1 MDNVKHG
8 IRWLAV
14 ALVIA
19 LATASAPT
27 AASAAAA
34 AAAKTTKRQAE
45 IKKQTESLR
54 QQISEA
60 SAEEADLADRLDAAR
75 ARRAALDAEVAELNG
90 QLQAVETDLKA
101 ATDRLEEMSAE
112 LIRAQAKLDSARAQL
127 AEAKDVLR
135 TRAVAAYVGQQPNLL
150 AAAATVELRTDR
162 DVAAYESYVGK
173 IVGKQQELVEQFR
186 QLKAEAVELQQSIE
200 KQRDQARVQRD
211 LVASRLNDLEGVKAR
226 LDAKRNEVAAQ
237 EGAQAHLLAEVR
249 DRKADFAAELAQ
261 LQAESESISAFL
273 RGAQSGQSIVIS
285 GNGRLSYPIPGARIT
300 STFGPRVHPIFGDV
314 RMHTGI
320 DFAGG
325 SGVPIRAAA
334 DGVVLFAGVR
344 GGYGNT
350 TLIDHGGAL
359 ATMYAHQS
367 GFAVSS
373 GARVAKGQ
381 VIGYVGSTG
390 NSTGPHL
397 HFEARVN
404 GTPVNP
410 MQYF

>member
-1 MDNVKHG
+1 
-8 IRWLAV
+8 V
-14 ALVIA
+14 ALA
-19 LATASAPT
+19 LVVVFAAASAPT
-27 AASAAAA
+27 AAAAAA
-34 AAAKTTKRQAE
+34 TAAKTTKRQAE
-45 IKKQTESLR
+45 IKKQADSLR
-54 QQISEA
+54 SQISEA
-60 SAEEADLADRLDAAR
+60 SAEEADLADRLDAAK

-90 QLQAVETDLKA
+90 QMQAVESDLKT

-112 LIRAQAKLDSARAQL
+112 LVRAQAKLESARVQL
-127 AEAKDVLR
+127 GEAKDVLR
-135 TRAVAAYVGQQPNLL
+135 TRAVAAYVGEQPNLR

-173 IVGKQQELVEQFR
+173 IVSKQQELVEQFR
-186 QLKAEAVELQQSIE
+186 QLKAEAIELQQSIE
-200 KQRDQARVQRD
+200 LQRDQARVQRD
-211 LVASRLNDLEGVKAR
+211 VVASRLADLEGVKAR

-237 EGAQAHLLAEVR
+237 ESTQAHLLAEVR
-249 DRKADFAAELAQ
+249 DRKADFASELAQ

-273 RGAQSGQSIVIS
+273 RGAQSGQAIVIS

-300 STFGPRVHPIFGDV
+300 STFGPRVHPIYGDV

-320 DFAGG
+320 DFAAG

-334 DGVVLFAGVR
+334 DGIVLSAGVR

-350 TLIDHGGAL
+350 ILIDHGGAL
-359 ATMYAHQS
+359 ATLYAHQS
-367 GFAVSS
+367 AFAVAA

-397 HFEARVN
+397 HFETRVN

>member
-1 MDNVKHG
+1 MA
-8 IRWLAV
+8 L
-14 ALVIA
+14 ALVVVFA
-19 LATASAPT
+19 AASAPT
-27 AASAAAA
+27 AAAAAA
-34 AAAKTTKRQAE
+34 TAAKTTKRQAE
-45 IKKQTESLR
+45 IKKQADSLR
-54 QQISEA
+54 SQISEA
-60 SAEEADLADRLDAAR
+60 SAEEADLADRLDAAK

-90 QLQAVETDLKA
+90 QMQAVESDLKT

-112 LIRAQAKLDSARAQL
+112 LVRAQAKLESARVQL
-127 AEAKDVLR
+127 GEAKDVLR
-135 TRAVAAYVGQQPNLL
+135 TRAVAAYVGEQPNVR

-173 IVGKQQELVEQFR
+173 IVSKQQELVEQFR
-186 QLKAEAVELQQSIE
+186 QLKAEAIELQQSIE
-200 KQRDQARVQRD
+200 LQRDQARVQRD
-211 LVASRLNDLEGVKAR
+211 VVASRLADLEGVKAR

-237 EGAQAHLLAEVR
+237 ESTQAHLLAEVR
-249 DRKADFAAELAQ
+249 DRKADFASELAQ

-273 RGAQSGQSIVIS
+273 RGAQSGQAIVIS

-300 STFGPRVHPIFGDV
+300 STFGPRVHPIYGDV

-320 DFAGG
+320 DFAAG

-334 DGVVLFAGVR
+334 DGIVLSAGVR

-350 TLIDHGGAL
+350 ILIDHGGAL
-359 ATMYAHQS
+359 ATLYAHQS
-367 GFAVSS
+367 AFAVAA

-397 HFEARVN
+397 HFETRVN

>member
-1 MDNVKHG
+1 MNNVKRG
-8 IRWLAV
+8 FRGL
-14 ALVIA
+14 A
-19 LATASAPT
+19 LAIAVVFAVASAPT
-27 AASAAAA
+27 AAAAAA
-34 AAAKTTKRQAE
+34 TAAKTTKRQAE
-45 IKKQTESLR
+45 IKKQAESLR
-54 QQISEA
+54 NQISEA
-60 SAEEADLADRLDAAR
+60 SAEEADLADRLDAAK
-75 ARRAALDAEVAELNG
+75 ARRAALDAEVAELNR
-90 QLQAVETDLKA
+90 QVAAVEADLA
-101 ATDRLEEMSAE
+101 SATSRLEEMSAE
-112 LIRAQAKLDSARAQL
+112 LVRAQAKLESARVQL

-135 TRAVAAYVGQQPNLL
+135 TRAVAAYVGQQPNLR

-186 QLKAEAVELQQSIE
+186 LLKAEAIELQQSIE
-200 KQRDQARVQRD
+200 RQRDQARVQRD
-211 LVASRLNDLEGVKAR
+211 VVASRLADLEGVKGR
-226 LDAKRNEVAAQ
+226 LDAKRNEIAAQ
-237 EGAQAHLLAEVR
+237 ENSQAHLLAEVR

-273 RGAQSGQSIVIS
+273 RGAQSGQAIVIS

-300 STFGPRVHPIFGDV
+300 STFGPRVHPIYGDV

-320 DFAGG
+320 DFAAG

-334 DGVVLFAGVR
+334 DGVVLSAGVR

-350 TLIDHGGAL
+350 ILLDHGGAL

-367 GFAVSS
+367 AFAVAA

-410 MQYF
+410 MQFF